1 MDPAKWDRL
10 MEGRAVKEI
19 ELVRI
24 QDEPYYVVSSARVE
38 IPNEQFERLHQPY
51 NVGGRRQGDRM
62 IVAADTLVAR
72 TGPFTPES
80 LIARLKHAAPK
91 ASIVESALLDD
102 YDAYYY
108 SRQRQT
114 ALPILRVKFDDPDR
128 TWVYVDPELS
138 TVVARIHKTDRIERW
153 LYNGLHSLDFPG
165 FYNRRPL
172 WDIVVLTLMLGGLT
186 SSTIGFCLGMKR
198 LWKNAARTVRSWGAT
213 PAGEPGSGGA

>member
-1 MDPAKWDRL
+1 

-24 QDEPYYVVSSARVE
+24 QDDAYYVVRSARVE

-80 LIARLKHAAPK
+80 LIARLKNAAPK

-108 SRQRQT
+108 STSRAST
-114 ALPILRVKFDDPDR
+114 AA
-128 TWVYVDPELS
+128 
-138 TVVARIHKTDRIERW
+138 ARS
-153 LYNGLHSLDFPG
+153 G
-165 FYNRRPL
+165 
-172 WDIVVLTLMLGGLT
+172 T
-186 SSTIGFCLGMKR
+186 SSC
-198 LWKNAARTVRSWGAT
+198 
-213 PAGEPGSGGA
+213 